1 MNDGNTAVAHFIEQ
15 GIRAQIERDYAAL
28 EYLPWQS
35 LDELRQ
41 MLFRSSGAVEVIDQE
56 EDVHAL
62 SHGRRHQ
69 DV

>member
-1 MNDGNTAVAHFIEQ
+1 MTGIPLSRTLSSR
-15 GIRAQIERDYAAL
+15 IRAQIERDYAAL

-56 EDVHAL
+56 EDVYAL
-62 SHGRRHQ
+62 SHCRRPLG
-69 DV
+69 V